1 MGGVSAPP
9 HLSHLPS
16 PICSL
21 RESLQTTGPTLKIA
35 VCIKRVPDMDVRFK
49 IAPSGKAVDE
59 TGLKFDISDFDG
71 YAVEAALQIK
81 EKANAGEVAA
91 ISLGGDVVQETLRKA
106 MSMGVDRAVQLK
118 HDGAPVDS
126 YAIATALAAELKD
139 GGYDLIM
146 FGRMSIDTAHGAVGA
161 MVAELLGLPCV
172 TAISKLEFEG
182 TTAKMRREL
191 EGAYEMV
198 ECPLPAV
205 VSIDEGIAR
214 PRYPSLKGIMAAKK
228 KPLETKPAQLP
239 EQRLALDAMALP
251 AERSA
256 GRIIGE
262 GPAVVPE
269 LVRLLKEEAKVL

>member
-1 MGGVSAPP
+1 M
-9 HLSHLPS
+9 
-16 PICSL
+16 
-21 RESLQTTGPTLKIA
+21 KIA

-49 IAPSGKAVDE
+49 IAPSGKAVDDA
-59 TGLKFDISDFDG
+59 GLKFDISDFDG

-81 EKANAGEVAA
+81 EKQGAGEITA
-91 ISLGGDVVQETLRKA
+91 ISLGPDVVQETLRKA

-118 HDGAPVDS
+118 LDAPLVDS
-126 YAIATALAAELKD
+126 FAIASALAAELKD

-146 FGRMSIDTAHGAVGA
+146 FGRMSIDTAHGATGA

-172 TAISKLEFEG
+172 NAISKLEFDG
-182 TTAKMRREL
+182 TTARMRREL
-191 EGAYEMV
+191 EGAYELI
-198 ECPLPAV
+198 ECALPAV
-205 VSIDEGIAR
+205 VTIDEGIAR

-228 KPLETKPAQLP
+228 KPLESKPAQLP
-239 EQRLALDAMALP
+239 EQRLVLDAMALP

>member
-1 MGGVSAPP
+1 M
-9 HLSHLPS
+9 
-16 PICSL
+16 
-21 RESLQTTGPTLKIA
+21 RIA
-35 VCIKRVPDMDVRFK
+35 VCLKRVPDMDVRFK
-49 IAPSGKAVDE
+49 IAPGGKTVDE

-81 EKANAGEVAA
+81 EKANAGEVVV

-106 MSMGVDRAVQLK
+106 MSMGADRAVHLR
-118 HDGAPVDS
+118 HDGTSVDS
-126 YAIATALAAELKD
+126 FAIASALAEELKS
-139 GGYDLIM
+139 GYDLIM

-161 MVAELLGLPCV
+161 IAAELLGLPCV
-172 TAISKLEFEG
+172 TAISKLDFDG

-191 EGAYEMV
+191 EGAYELV
-198 ECPLPAV
+198 ECALPCV
-205 VSIDEGIAR
+205 VTIDEGIAR

-228 KPLETKPAQLP
+228 KQLDVKPAQLP
-239 EQRLALDAMALP
+239 AQRLSLDALSLP

-262 GPAVVPE
+262 GSAVVPE

>member
-1 MGGVSAPP
+1 M
-9 HLSHLPS
+9 
-16 PICSL
+16 
-21 RESLQTTGPTLKIA
+21 KIA

-71 YAVEAALQIK
+71 YAVEAALLIK
-81 EKANAGEVAA
+81 EARNEGEVVA
-91 ISLGGDVVQETLRKA
+91 ISLGADVVQETLRKA

-146 FGRMSIDTAHGAVGA
+146 FGRMSIDTAHGAVGV
-161 MVAELLGLPCV
+161 MVAEILGVPCV
-172 TAISKLEFEG
+172 TAISKLEFDG
-182 TTAKMRREL
+182 KTAKMRREL
-191 EGAYEMV
+191 EGAYELI

-205 VSIDEGIAR
+205 VTIDEGIAR

-228 KPLETKPAQLP
+228 KPMETKPVQLP

-251 AERSA
+251 PERSA

-262 GPAVVPE
+262 GSAVVPE
-269 LVRLLKEEAKVL
+269 LIRLLKEEAKVL